1 MEFHLEHPLSH
12 SSLHSNSSND
22 DDTDDETL
30 PHSLFL
36 VEFQHMPSSHY
47 FHTLKSSAFLISNRN
62 HAISS
67 IIQYSR
73 KLDDP
78 SLTYLAVNYLD
89 RFLSSEDMPQPKPWI
104 LKLISLSCVSLSAK
118 MRKPDMSVSHLPA
131 EEGEFFD
138 AHMIERMENVILGAL
153 KWRMR
158 SVTPFSFFALFI
170 SLFELKDDS
179 LVTKH
184 SLKSQAIDLT
194 FNLQHDFRFLE
205 FKPSVVAGAA
215 LLFASFQLCP
225 LQFPCFS
232 NRICQCTYVDKD
244 ELMECYKAIQE
255 RDHIVEENEGSN
267 ETAVNVLDQQFSSCE
282 SDKSITITASSPKR
296 RKTSSITRRC

>member
-12 SSLHSNSSND
+12 SSLHNNFND
-22 DDTDDETL
+22 DTDDDETL

-47 FHTLKSSAFLISNRN
+47 FHSLKSSAFLLSNRN

-73 KLDDP
+73 KFDDP

-89 RFLSSEDMPQPKPWI
+89 RFLSSEDMPQSKPWI
-104 LKLISLSCVSLSAK
+104 LRLISLSCVSLSAK
-118 MRKPDMSVSHLPA
+118 MRKPEMSVSHLPV
-131 EEGEFFD
+131 EGEFFD
-138 AHMIERMENVILGAL
+138 AQMIERMENVILGAL

-158 SVTPFSFFALFI
+158 SVTPFSFLAFFI
-170 SLFELKDDS
+170 SLFELKEDP
-179 LVTKH
+179 LVLKH

-194 FNLQHDFRFLE
+194 FNLQHDIRFLE
-205 FKPSVVAGAA
+205 FKPSVIAGAA
-215 LLFASFQLCP
+215 LLFASFELCP
-225 LQFPCFS
+225 LKFPCFS
-232 NRICQCTYVDKD
+232 NRIYQCTFVNKD
-244 ELMECYKAIQE
+244 ELMKCYKAIQE
-255 RDHIVEENEGSN
+255 RDIVGENEASS

-296 RKTSSITRRC
+296 RKTSTRRC

>member
-12 SSLHSNSSND
+12 HNFNED
-22 DDTDDETL
+22 ETNDETL
-30 PHSLFL
+30 PLSHFF

-47 FHTLKSSAFLISNRN
+47 FHSLKSSAFLLSNRN
-62 HAISS
+62 NSISS

-73 KLDDP
+73 KFNDP

-89 RFLSSEDMPQPKPWI
+89 RFLSSEDMPQSKPWI

-118 MRKPDMSVSHLPA
+118 MRKPDISVHDLPV
-131 EEGEFFD
+131 EGEIFD
-138 AHMIERMENVILGAL
+138 SQMIERMENVILGAL

-158 SVTPFSFFALFI
+158 SVTPFSFFAFFI
-170 SLFELKDDS
+170 SLFDLKEDP
-179 LVTKH
+179 LVVLKH
-184 SLKSQAIDLT
+184 SLTSQATDLT
-194 FNLQHDFRFLE
+194 FTLQHDIKFLE
-205 FKPSVVAGAA
+205 FKPSVIAGAT
-215 LLFASFQLCP
+215 LLFVASELCP

-232 NRICQCTYVDKD
+232 NRICQCTYVNKD

-255 RDHIVEENEGSN
+255 RDIVEENEGSN
-267 ETAVNVLDQQFSSCE
+267 ETEVNVLDQQFSSCEE

-296 RKTSSITRRC
+296 RKTSTRPC